1 MAALL
6 GMLLC
11 ALASTTAVSMPPMT
25 PMSSTAARKANQYIF
40 SQRRNNKQGDT
51 RRLDASLEQR
61 CTAML
66 RHERGTR
73 VGLINLVEPYSGST
87 ALLSLLRQSTELAAI
102 CSGGSWQCEHSQA
115 AAELV
120 VAKRPGALL
129 NVPVNMIEL
138 LSPSLT
144 DRLNRTGVIAPY
156 RGNLEPPPCGLCANF
171 TELHAFFK
179 KSEGTQQSL
188 VGTEC
193 SDAIA
198 EALLSALKWEGQ
210 RLVRRHSPW
219 WSAGNAHPE
228 WAVPLSELV
237 VGFARHALPGLC
249 RVMRSSKYTGQSD
262 VTQRG
267 RRVIEDFYIDV
278 KTKLLAV
285 SPRDAVLDQTM
296 LQRRALWLDLSRKV
310 LLLSKVQPFQFW
322 DFLRAGASNKH
333 PQKLP
338 SHLVSAGV
346 TDVLFRAI
354 VMWTPLCMARLASE
368 RRKLSARA
376 AIDWTLQQL
385 SHVTKGI
392 RKLRAAGVPTLVVS
406 FADLLWRG
414 ANVTARL
421 AAFLPCLGRLDTR
434 LQPDPSADHPGNA
447 FKAHTS
453 IHAFGVAEPEQKW
466 CPHHHQHDIERELA
480 RAPGGQQLRRHL
492 HAAERALKAASE
504 NLF

>member
-11 ALASTTAVSMPPMT
+11 ALASTTAASMPPMT
-25 PMSSTAARKANQYIF
+25 PMSPTAARKANQYIF

-87 ALLSLLRQSTELAAI
+87 ALLSLLRQSTVLAAI

-115 AAELV
+115 AAKLV

-210 RLVRRHSPW
+210 RLVCGERTPRVGGP
-219 WSAGNAHPE
+219 
-228 WAVPLSELV
+228 AVR
-237 VGFARHALPGLC
+237 ARCGVRTPRPPGPLPG
-249 RVMRSSKYTGQSD
+249 
-262 VTQRG
+262 
-267 RRVIEDFYIDV
+267 
-278 KTKLLAV
+278 
-285 SPRDAVLDQTM
+285 DAEL
-296 LQRRALWLDLSRKV
+296 KV
-310 LLLSKVQPFQFW
+310 HRPVGC
-322 DFLRAGASNKH
+322 D
-333 PQKLP
+333 
-338 SHLVSAGV
+338 
-346 TDVLFRAI
+346 
-354 VMWTPLCMARLASE
+354 
-368 RRKLSARA
+368 
-376 AIDWTLQQL
+376 
-385 SHVTKGI
+385 
-392 RKLRAAGVPTLVVS
+392 AAGP
-406 FADLLWRG
+406 ARDRRLL
-414 ANVTARL
+414 
-421 AAFLPCLGRLDTR
+421 
-434 LQPDPSADHPGNA
+434 H
-447 FKAHTS
+447 
-453 IHAFGVAEPEQKW
+453 
-466 CPHHHQHDIERELA
+466 
-480 RAPGGQQLRRHL
+480 
-492 HAAERALKAASE
+492 
-504 NLF
+504 